1 MDNQVIISIGREYGV
16 DAHTVAKHL
25 ADKYQLPVY
34 DSKLI
39 EQIAEEKNL
48 NLDNLKKFDEKP
60 KNRLFSRTIDGFSS
74 SPEDTVAQMQF
85 DYLREKASK
94 GESFIVLGRCAESV
108 LKDNPNLISI
118 FLTADMSEKIEV
130 VHRKEGIPKEKCES
144 VIIRNNRKRKAY
156 HNYYC
161 KEKWGDSRN
170 YQLTVRT
177 SEIGTENTAKVIE
190 LYVDS
195 RIKAS
200 D

>member
-16 DAHTVAKHL
+16 DAHAIAKHL
-25 ADKYQLPVY
+25 AEKYNLPVY

-130 VHRKEGIPKEKCES
+130 VHRKEGIPKEKCEA
-144 VIIRNNRKRKAY
+144 VIVRNNRKRKAY

-177 SEIGTENTAKVIE
+177 SEIGTENAAKVIE

-195 RIKAS
+195 RINFQ
-200 D
+200 